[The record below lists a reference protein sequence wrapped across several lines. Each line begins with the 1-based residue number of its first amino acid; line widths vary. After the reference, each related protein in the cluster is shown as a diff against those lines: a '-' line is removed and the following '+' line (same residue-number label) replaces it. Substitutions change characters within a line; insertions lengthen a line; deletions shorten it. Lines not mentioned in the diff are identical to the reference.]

1 MHAKSSRVHVATK
14 HCKLRGEDWV
24 ISELM
29 LDRAIDAIGR
39 RVTCVRR
46 FDVPYLAGYSLD
58 GKTIYID
65 KDLPTGFTTRGQQVK
80 TDRYL
85 ILHEAVEKSILLH
98 FGMKYQH
105 AHQIALRAEQAAVRA
120 DGVSWGEYDAFM
132 QECIKEAAEDQ
143 SMLLPHDLDLTPYI
157 DEHDDEILVRMRASM
172 AKPTGKAPS
181 SSSTKSSTSS
191 STKKSSRKL
200 AVAAGGASRKS

>member
-1 MHAKSSRVHVATK
+1 MHARSSRLHIATK
-14 HCKLRGEDWV
+14 HRKLRGEDWV
-24 ISELM
+24 ISEMM
-29 LDRAIDAIGR
+29 LDRAIDAINR
-39 RVTCVRR
+39 RITLVRR

-65 KDLPTGFTTRGQQVK
+65 KDLPTGFTTRGQKVL

-120 DGVSWGEYDAFM
+120 DGVSWSEYDAFM
-132 QECIKEAAEDQ
+132 QDCIKEAGEDT
-143 SMLLPHDLDLTPYI
+143 SMILPHDLDLTPYV
-157 DEHDDEILVRMRASM
+157 DEHDDEILIRMRASM
-172 AKPTGKAPS
+172 AKGSGKAS
-181 SSSTKSSTSS
+181 SRASGRKLAS
-191 STKKSSRKL
+191 KSSRKL
-200 AVAAGGASRKS
+200 AVASGAARKR

>member
-1 MHAKSSRVHVATK
+1 MHARSSRVHTATK

-24 ISELM
+24 ISEMM
-29 LDRAIDAIGR
+29 LDRAIDAINR
-39 RVTCVRR
+39 RIRLVRTY
-46 FDVPYLAGYSLD
+46 DVPYLAGYSVD

-65 KDLPTGFTTRGQQVK
+65 KDLPTGFVESGGERVP

-120 DGVSWGEYDAFM
+120 DGVSWSEYDAFM
-132 QECIKEAAEDQ
+132 QECIKEAAEDR
-143 SMLLPHDLDLTPYI
+143 SMILPPDLDLTPYV
-157 DEHDDEILVRMRASM
+157 DEHDDEVLARMRASM
-172 AKPTGKAPS
+172 AKDARRR
-181 SSSTKSSTSS
+181 
-191 STKKSSRKL
+191 SSRKL
-200 AVAAGGASRKS
+200 AVAAKR